1 HQLYANFHTKD
12 YTTLF
17 AVAINYIQFHNNQR
31 RRESSVSAGNDASGS
46 GSAAA
51 PAKSSVQNVALS
63 QYVFIMAYQ
72 IIDVFFLS
80 LPTRLKSEVV
90 DHIVMGLLRANYSRT
105 GLDEANA
112 VCLDMILKNYNRS
125 SDEILKLADAVFAE
139 DLGPVVERS
148 WLQHNAIVTIRA
160 QMRGLLAQIIVRS
173 ASGTTLRVVDL
184 PAEVRK
190 KYAERIELPP
200 MSPPISPTTDSP
212 SSSLGPAVA
221 RAQSR
226 GRSISR
232 SRRLH
237 SLAMP
242 GAPSVPSEANTLPQD
257 SIKKL
262 LLGELV
268 TNNAAMNRAAHLPI
282 SFGPAPCLAQEFIT
296 AYPGLQNIDPP
307 ELLPSGAEAIARS
320 IRVFDTMNTVD
331 TYKVSVVYV
340 GPGQTTEREILL
352 NQQGSPVYWNF
363 LRGLGTITRLSGMK
377 GFSASL
383 DTSGNDEDGRYT
395 IRWRDL
401 VSQLVFHVGTLMPAR
416 EDKHEQII
424 RKKAHMANDYVQI
437 VFNESGRD
445 YEFDTIPSQ
454 FNYVQI
460 IVTPVDGTISTREE
474 EIAWPHGET
483 QDAASPENDKT
494 MYVQLYKVMTQV
506 NPSVPFYGPAIEPK
520 LLTLT
525 ALPAFV
531 RSIAIHAAI
540 LSNVFSSCKK
550 ADSSAAEFISPWRAR
565 LRTIHRLRQNAQRE
579 AAKSPPTPGADVCG
593 DSLSDFGDIV
603 SNPVQATTA
612 SQALGFLVKDL
623 NMFIGRA

>member
-1 HQLYANFHTKD
+1 MMRTLLGILEQLTRIYSSPQISGHLLEFVSSISREHQLYANFHTKD

-31 RRESSVSAGNDASGS
+31 RRESST
-46 GSAAA
+46 
-51 PAKSSVQNVALS
+51 SVQNVALS

-105 GLDEANA
+105 SLDEANA

-139 DLGPVVERS
+139 DLGSVVERS

-160 QMRGLLAQIIVRS
+160 QRRGLLAQIIVRS
-173 ASGTTLRVVDL
+173 ASGTTLRMVDL

-212 SSSLGPAVA
+212 SSSLGPA
-221 RAQSR
+221 
-226 GRSISR
+226 
-232 SRRLH
+232 
-237 SLAMP
+237 
-242 GAPSVPSEANTLPQD
+242 
-257 SIKKL
+257 L

-268 TNNAAMNRAAHLPI
+268 TNNAAMSRAAHLPI

-460 IVTPVDGTISTREE
+460 IVTP
-474 EIAWPHGET
+474 
-483 QDAASPENDKT
+483 NDKT

-550 ADSSAAEFISPWRAR
+550 ADSSAAELSRPGARGCGPSIAFARTRSAR
-565 LRTIHRLRQNAQRE
+565 LPSLLQRRGPM
-579 AAKSPPTPGADVCG
+579 SV
-593 DSLSDFGDIV
+593 
-603 SNPVQATTA
+603 AT
-612 SQALGFLVKDL
+612 
-623 NMFIGRA
+623 R